1 MGKAPSYI
9 TGDDVAERNPK
20 PGRVVKDVDS
30 ANHPVDNVSHD
41 DAQEFC
47 RRLSALAHG
56 LKKTLLGDAA
66 ACGRRRSGNT
76 LVGPV
81 RKPPL
86 AGAWVTLAGRDGVKI
101 RLSCRDHAPGARKT
115 GDVTARGCGW
125 MI

>member
-1 MGKAPSYI
+1 MTQAQYKELTGKAPIYTI
-9 TGDDVAERNPK
+9 GDEVAERNLK
-20 PGRVVKDVDS
+20 PRRVVKDLDS

-47 RRLSALAHG
+47 RRLLALAHC

-86 AGAWVTLAGRDGVKI
+86 AGAWVKLGGRDGVKI
-101 RLSCRDHAPGARKT
+101 RL
-115 GDVTARGCGW
+115 
-125 MI
+125 